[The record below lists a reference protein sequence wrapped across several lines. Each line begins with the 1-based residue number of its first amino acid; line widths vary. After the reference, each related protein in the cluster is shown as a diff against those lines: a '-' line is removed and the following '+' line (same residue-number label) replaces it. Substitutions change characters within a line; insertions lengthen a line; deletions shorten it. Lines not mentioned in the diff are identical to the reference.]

1 MRRAR
6 SSAGYAMLAAL
17 LIMVLAATFALAV
30 VAAVQGLHTVERA
43 DAGGRR
49 AAVLEGRAL
58 EAAAHTLR
66 WDPAAATGSAAGH
79 DAAGDSWQVGWAPA
93 PPVAGDEWSRLRVAV
108 ATRAG
113 RSQVARELTLELRA
127 EPWAAG
133 VTCVDDAEVSAELA
147 VSGSG
152 VYVGGCLRGRENVR
166 FVPDVG
172 PPAPGGRPA
181 DRVRSALFPAAAVH
195 GGVGIYARGAEIH
208 AAGASA
214 EFPDDSDRH
223 EGSPVEPEW
232 LRAPGAEFL
241 AAAALGAVPAA
252 PWVRDGRLRLDEIP
266 PAPPGAAAGRCLLL
280 AGADEFVIEGAAP
293 PVAGRLLL
301 VVDGD
306 AVVGQPGAP
315 AELAGGLVVLGR
327 LTVRGGL
334 DLAGSLHARS
344 LTVAAPTRVV
354 ISVNWRR
361 LQLPGA
367 TVPVV
372 VERGD

>member
-1 MRRAR
+1 VRRAR

-30 VAAVQGLHTVERA
+30 VAAVQALHTVERA
-43 DAGGRR
+43 DAGVRR

-66 WDPAAATGSAAGH
+66 WDPAAATGSATGH

-93 PPVAGDEWSRLRVAV
+93 LPVAGDEWPRLRVAV

-133 VTCVDDAEVSAELA
+133 VTCVDDAEVSAELT

-166 FVPDVG
+166 FVPDAG
-172 PPAPGGRPA
+172 PPA
-181 DRVRSALFPAAAVH
+181 DRVRGALFPTAAVH
-195 GGVGIYARGAEIH
+195 GGAGIYARGAEIH
-208 AAGASA
+208 AAGAGA
-214 EFPDDSDRH
+214 EFPDDTDRH

-241 AAAALGAVPAA
+241 AAAALEAVPAA

-293 PVAGRLLL
+293 PAAGRLLL
-301 VVDGD
+301 VVEGD

-315 AELAGGLVVLGR
+315 VELAGGLVVLGR
-327 LTVRGGL
+327 LTVRGSL

-344 LTVAAPTRVV
+344 LSVAAPTRVAN
-354 ISVNWRR
+354 SVNWRR

-367 TVPVV
+367 TLPVV

>member
-30 VAAVQGLHTVERA
+30 VAAVQALHTVERA
-43 DAGGRR
+43 DAGVRR

-66 WDPAAATGSAAGH
+66 WDPAAATGSATGH

-93 PPVAGDEWSRLRVAV
+93 LPVAGDEWPRLRVAV

-133 VTCVDDAEVSAELA
+133 VTCVDDAEVSAELT

-166 FVPDVG
+166 FVPDAG
-172 PPAPGGRPA
+172 PPA
-181 DRVRSALFPAAAVH
+181 DRVRGALFPTAAVH
-195 GGVGIYARGAEIH
+195 GGAGIYARGAEIH
-208 AAGASA
+208 AAGAGA
-214 EFPDDSDRH
+214 EFPDDTDRH

-241 AAAALGAVPAA
+241 AAATLEAVPAA

-293 PVAGRLLL
+293 PAAGRLLL

-315 AELAGGLVVLGR
+315 VELAGGLVVLGR

-344 LTVAAPTRVV
+344 LSVAAPTRVAN
-354 ISVNWRR
+354 SVNWRR

-367 TVPVV
+367 TLPVV